1 MSWLFVNTCYS
12 ILNYFKTFTH
22 LQILVRP
29 SKGTLDL
36 SVHSLTCSDLL
47 VICPQLNMFIKRL
60 IEKCIQFYQKMKDRV
75 IQVACSFLKAVD
87 NLQTISL
94 SKQLEVPHGTVTGDS
109 AVWSVSIYSD
119 PECILWTVWIIC
131 SSSSARGKG

>member
-1 MSWLFVNTCYS
+1 
-12 ILNYFKTFTH
+12 
-22 LQILVRP
+22 
-29 SKGTLDL
+29 
-36 SVHSLTCSDLL
+36 
-47 VICPQLNMFIKRL
+47 
-60 IEKCIQFYQKMKDRV
+60 MKDRV

-94 SKQLEVPHGTVTGDS
+94 SKQLEVPHGTVIGDS